1 MANPRRRYLLIP
13 FLYVGVILLLL
24 ALALFARGFSH
35 SIGDARLAGRYAPL
49 PLFGSREASEITLSY
64 HGLSLRFSRRFP
76 LRIGASDQSAG
87 SARSRGLQTVERY
100 AAGADIV
107 FEGDVRLRLAATGGS
122 LSLSLLMPQE
132 TGEAIQLEIPF
143 RLRGARR
150 PTENAPM
157 LSWERGGSG
166 FLLTLPSGSQIDS
179 ARGSISLAARATGA
193 TGAAAGSR
201 ELRFS
206 RAAGTTQSPYAAW
219 LSEEASRVGPEELKQ
234 VLARYSE
241 AAYRGWSE
249 TRLAAGAILWRMPD
263 GKDGFNER
271 LGDGLLAESAPRGT
285 YQRLRAVYADALARV
300 LSGGAG
306 SSIRLSASA
315 YIGNLREYTRRLSAG
330 EPAEIERI
338 RGLLSRSDAALLET
352 PGLVPY
358 ILDHG
363 PFSLVP
369 EVYAFAES
377 RDVSALGL
385 PESLGLLETLLD
397 YWSIVEKSDTGPQKC
412 KEAIEKKLLPSMKK
426 TDSGIFLETVSPGRI
441 DIRQS
446 LRCGS
451 LLLRAGTV
459 MDLPLV
465 AAVGR
470 ALLASSLELAGEA
483 GFLPA
488 SVGLSATRLS
498 SREGSLAPEEIYA
511 LLPLDLPLP
520 REIPLYRELGPGC
533 WIWTAAR
540 LSRAEGTPAGA
551 TLALAFPVG
560 LPHYVAVQGIKPF
573 SELKLHGIP
582 WRPAADYAQY
592 SDGWFYDGQT
602 ETLYLKLTH
611 RVETEEILIAY

>member
-49 PLFGSREASEITLSY
+49 PLFGSRETSSVTLSY

-76 LRIGASDQSAG
+76 LLIGASGQSAG
-87 SARSRGLQTVERY
+87 SSRPRGLLAVERY
-100 AAGADIV
+100 AAGADIL
-107 FEGDVRLRLAATGGS
+107 FEGDIRLRLAAPDGS
-122 LSLSLLMPQE
+122 AADGSVSLSLLMPPE
-132 TGEAIQLEIPF
+132 AGEPIQLEIPF
-143 RLRGARR
+143 RLRGAFR

-166 FLLTLPSGSQIDS
+166 FLLTLPAGSRIDS
-179 ARGSISLAARATGA
+179 ARGSIALGAQAT
-193 TGAAAGSR
+193 TGSR

-206 RAAGTTQSPYAAW
+206 RAAGATQSPNTAW

-234 VLARYSE
+234 VLTRYSD

-249 TRLAAGAILWRMPD
+249 TRLVAGETLWKMPD
-263 GKDGFNER
+263 GKTAFDER
-271 LGDGLLAESAPRGT
+271 IGDGLLAESVPRGT
-285 YQRLRAVYADALARV
+285 YQRLRAVYAEALAGKLRGG
-300 LSGGAG
+300 SGP
-306 SSIRLSASA
+306 SIRLSASA
-315 YIGNLREYTRRLSAG
+315 YIGNLREYTRRLSAS

-338 RGLLSRSDAALLET
+338 RGLLARSDAALLQT

-358 ILDHG
+358 ILNHG

-377 RDVSALGL
+377 RDVPGLGL

-397 YWSIVEKSDTGPQKC
+397 HLAFVEKTEAGSRKC
-412 KEAIEKKLLPSMKK
+412 RETIERKLLPSMKK
-426 TDSGIFLETVSPGRI
+426 TDGGIFFEAGLPGRI
-441 DIRQS
+441 DIGQS
-446 LRCGS
+446 VRCGS
-451 LLLRAGTV
+451 LLMRAGAL
-459 MDLPLV
+459 MDMPL
-465 AAVGR
+465 AASVGR
-470 ALLASSLELAGEA
+470 ALLASSLELADDM
-483 GFLPA
+483 GFLPG
-488 SVGLSATRLS
+488 SVGLTATHLT
-498 SREGSLAPEEIYA
+498 SREGTLAPEEIYA
-511 LLPLDLPLP
+511 LLPLDIPLP
-520 REIPLYRELGPGC
+520 RETPLYRELGPGC

-540 LSRAEGTPAGA
+540 LSRSEGTSAG
-551 TLALAFPVG
+551 TTISLAFPVG

-582 WRPAADYAQY
+582 WRPAPDYAQY
-592 SDGWFYDGQT
+592 SDGWFYDAQT
-602 ETLYLKLTH
+602 DTLYLKLTH